1 MAHVKYRGGYSLP
14 LAENSGPLYNDYI
27 DDAKYYEEL
36 REATLN
42 DRAPN
47 PSAYYITSRQ
57 RSIAHTEDVIH
68 KQTNIQMTT
77 KVITIAEMYKL
88 IPETMKIKNQEATGD
103 LKDTLSNVIKFI
115 EQSGEWEFVQ
125 YIPKSGTN
133 LALIIVRE
141 NHLMNKAAV
150 SGQAKSAWATIEP
163 IPQDLPR
170 EKEVEAHYT
179 KNSSTGSKVSSEPG
193 GKPEHLKLPWE

>member
-1 MAHVKYRGGYSLP
+1 MPRALYSKSDP
-14 LAENSGPLYNDYI
+14 LGSPYGNDYI

-36 REATLN
+36 REVALTG
-42 DRAPN
+42 RAPN

-57 RSIAHTEDVIH
+57 RSIAHTEDVIN

-125 YIPKSGTN
+125 YIPKSATN

-141 NHLMNKAAV
+141 NHLMGGKTV
-150 SGQAKSAWATIEP
+150 EKSAWTPITPAPQELPVKKEERATFGPGPSQPEIEATP
-163 IPQDLPR
+163 
-170 EKEVEAHYT
+170 
-179 KNSSTGSKVSSEPG
+179 TGRVVD
-193 GKPEHLKLPWE
+193 GKPAHLKLPWE